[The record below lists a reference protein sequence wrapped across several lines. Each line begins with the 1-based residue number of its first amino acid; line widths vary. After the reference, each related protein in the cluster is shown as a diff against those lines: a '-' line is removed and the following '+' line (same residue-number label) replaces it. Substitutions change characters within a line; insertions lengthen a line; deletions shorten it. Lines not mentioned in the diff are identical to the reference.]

1 MEASRGEREGGKGK
15 REIIL
20 FPIAVSLSTYEST
33 IFYIN
38 IGIYMWT
45 EKINANS
52 YTNLTF
58 LLLLQ
63 LSSVSYWI

>member
-1 MEASRGEREGGKGK
+1 
-15 REIIL
+15 
-20 FPIAVSLSTYEST
+20 VSLSTYEST

>member
-1 MEASRGEREGGKGK
+1 
-15 REIIL
+15 
-20 FPIAVSLSTYEST
+20 
-33 IFYIN
+33 
-38 IGIYMWT
+38 MWT

-63 LSSVSYWI
+63 LSSVSYWIWDLVGNIRKID